1 MKDTWDAR
9 SNGEPAKVSVSSEGA
24 VTPMASDGFVWSDP
38 NTWSVSGYTSSDQY
52 FWSQM
57 KHVIEGAYCS
67 STCTVTDRVV
77 ATTTVNPGTI
87 SSMINTTVLHS
98 PKSANFKT
106 RRWNYIAIC
115 SGAICGN
122 ADRIDNLLTVRQT
135 LSNYGNRAGK
145 RLTVAVGI
153 TQTTVANTIQTGK
166 KTADCLGRTGTD
178 RRCKYIY

>member
-1 MKDTWDAR
+1 MNFAKLRYRRADR
-9 SNGEPAKVSVSSEGA
+9 PRVNGSHFL
-24 VTPMASDGFVWSDP
+24 TPGGS
-38 NTWSVSGYTSSDQY
+38 
-52 FWSQM
+52 
-57 KHVIEGAYCS
+57 
-67 STCTVTDRVV
+67 
-77 ATTTVNPGTI
+77 
-87 SSMINTTVLHS
+87 
-98 PKSANFKT
+98 KT

>member
-1 MKDTWDAR
+1 MR
-9 SNGEPAKVSVSSEGA
+9 S
-24 VTPMASDGFVWSDP
+24 
-38 NTWSVSGYTSSDQY
+38 
-52 FWSQM
+52 WSQPNLRQSLLPTH
-57 KHVIEGAYCS
+57 KDAAENLG
-67 STCTVTDRVV
+67 RF
-77 ATTTVNPGTI
+77 
-87 SSMINTTVLHS
+87 NTTVLHS

-122 ADRIDNLLTVRQT
+122 ADRIDNLVTVRQT

>member
-1 MKDTWDAR
+1 MLSTNNTRLWCSA
-9 SNGEPAKVSVSSEGA
+9 PAGSSVAVRTACVPDSSPLRCA
-24 VTPMASDGFVWSDP
+24 A
-38 NTWSVSGYTSSDQY
+38 
-52 FWSQM
+52 
-57 KHVIEGAYCS
+57 
-67 STCTVTDRVV
+67 
-77 ATTTVNPGTI
+77 
-87 SSMINTTVLHS
+87 
-98 PKSANFKT
+98 
-106 RRWNYIAIC
+106 C

>member
-1 MKDTWDAR
+1 MAHR
-9 SNGEPAKVSVSSEGA
+9 SPEHWLTHQRNSG
-24 VTPMASDGFVWSDP
+24 SDRA
-38 NTWSVSGYTSSDQY
+38 QY
-52 FWSQM
+52 
-57 KHVIEGAYCS
+57 
-67 STCTVTDRVV
+67 
-77 ATTTVNPGTI
+77 P
-87 SSMINTTVLHS
+87 
-98 PKSANFKT
+98 ANFKT